1 MGGGFHLGYL
11 VYMLEGAVWTIV
23 LSALAFV
30 LGGAAGFLV
39 MLARTARTKA
49 IRGAALAY
57 VEVVQGTPMLVVLFI
72 VYFGL
77 STVGVEVPPLMAAGL
92 ALMVNSSAFLG
103 EIWKGCV
110 DAVPRTQMEAA
121 ECLALTR
128 WQAFVDVILPQAARI
143 AMPPTVG
150 FLVQVLKSTSLAS
163 VVGFVELTRAS
174 QVINNSIIQ
183 PFLVFGIAGAM
194 YFLLC
199 YPLTAWSR
207 ALERRLNVGRRQIG

>member
-1 MGGGFHLGYL
+1 MDIVFNWSYFGYL
-11 VYMLEGAVWTIV
+11 LYGAMWTLV

-39 MLARTARTKA
+39 MLARTARSRL
-49 IRGAALAY
+49 IRQISLVY
-57 VEVVQGTPMLVVLFI
+57 VEVIQGTPLLVLLFI
-72 VYFGL
+72 AYFGL
-77 STVGVEVPPLMAAGL
+77 GIFGIEVPPLVAA
-92 ALMVNSSAFLG
+92 AFSLMINASAFLG

-110 DAVPRTQMEAA
+110 DAVPRTQREAA

-143 AMPPTVG
+143 ATPPTVG
-150 FLVQVLKSTSLAS
+150 FMVQMLKNTSLAS
-163 VVGFVELTRAS
+163 VVGFVELTRAA
-174 QVINNSIIQ
+174 QVINNSTIQ

-194 YFLLC
+194 YFILC

-207 ALERRLNVGRRQIG
+207 SLERTLNVGRR